1 MMYDRLVSLLMEI
14 DTNRRTLQGITTA
27 GGFYLAKKQAY
38 DKEDQAIA
46 KMMTK
51 SGNPTKPA
59 KVKTLR
65 SISAAY
71 GNAQSQQDIQ
81 NRRSATIGLNR
92 AHQDYKRYR
101 ANYMRNTGQ
110 AGDPSNN

>member
-1 MMYDRLVSLLMEI
+1 MYDRLVNLLMEI

-27 GGFYLAKKQAY
+27 GGFYLAKKQAQDAD
-38 DKEDQAIA
+38 DKHIA
-46 KMMTK
+46 QMMTQG
-51 SGNPTKPA
+51 GNPTKPA

-65 SISAAY
+65 TVSAVL
-71 GNAQSQQDIQ
+71 G
-81 NRRSATIGLNR
+81 NRRSQQEIEDRRSTSVGLNR

-101 ANYMRNTGQ
+101 SNYMRNTGQ